1 MSETTVSCRD
11 CGRVAK
17 CATMSD
23 GTMYR
28 PFTWQYPD
36 PANTLSGLCPDCQGV
51 GFELKLTPLVGIP
64 QHDFEVMITNEV
76 TRRRD
81 EELAELIEQ
90 SRQRGPMTSEEQR
103 EQRISWVYGNCKL
116 SNPEVTREMVEN
128 AVDFGAS
135 TAMTI
140 RPVSAYADNEPELDP
155 PTEEDLAARRKWAD
169 RHVAV
174 ITIPIA
180 VSPSAPSAVPTY
192 NNPLAALRRER
203 KVKSGKAAKLLGIS
217 RQRLHVV
224 EHATKALLR
233 MDRLLA
239 KAAIVWPVG
248 DETAVVTV
256 AKGGDDA
263 RK

>member
-1 MSETTVSCRD
+1 M
-11 CGRVAK
+11 
-17 CATMSD
+17 
-23 GTMYR
+23 
-28 PFTWQYPD
+28 
-36 PANTLSGLCPDCQGV
+36 
-51 GFELKLTPLVGIP
+51 
-64 QHDFEVMITNEV
+64 NEV
-76 TRRRD
+76 ARQRD
-81 EELAELIEQ
+81 EDLARLIEQ
-90 SRQRGPMTSEEQR
+90 SRQLGPMTSEEQR

-224 EHATKALLR
+224 EHSSKPLPCMQRLVDKATV
-233 MDRLLA
+233 
-239 KAAIVWPVG
+239 VWPVG
-248 DETAVVTV
+248 DETMVTV
-256 AKGGDDA
+256 AKGDDNA
-263 RK
+263 CK

>member
-1 MSETTVSCRD
+1 MSE
-11 CGRVAK
+11 VAK
-17 CATMSD
+17 
-23 GTMYR
+23 
-28 PFTWQYPD
+28 Q
-36 PANTLSGLCPDCQGV
+36 
-51 GFELKLTPLVGIP
+51 
-64 QHDFEVMITNEV
+64 
-76 TRRRD
+76 RD

-128 AVDFGAS
+128 AVDFGAA

-140 RPVSAYADNEPELDP
+140 RPASAYADNEPELDP

-174 ITIPIA
+174 LSA
-180 VSPSAPSAVPTY
+180 SPSLSARATAPQESLRFQGDPNTVHWWATSGNLDLSQSTTERKLNLKLDDPQPPY
-192 NNPLAALRRER
+192 HNPLAALRRER

-224 EHATKALLR
+224 EHSSKSLPC
-233 MDRLLA
+233 MNRLLA
-239 KAAIVWPVG
+239 KATVVWPVG
-248 DETAVVTV
+248 GEMTVVTV
-256 AKGGDDA
+256 AKGDDNA